1 MAFPVVNIAQPT
13 VRDSES
19 AWGDVGVF
27 VMPGYTYALRCSTDG
42 GHDGVTVTAVW
53 TVMGGH

>member
-1 MAFPVVNIAQPT
+1 ML
-13 VRDSES
+13 
-19 AWGDVGVF
+19 GD
-27 VMPGYTYALRCSTDG
+27 TYSLRCSTDG